1 MRAVVMARHGGPEVL
16 EAAERH
22 EPRPGAAEVLV
33 RVEASG
39 VNFIDTYH
47 RSGYYPTEVPFVP
60 GVEGVGTVLEVGGD
74 ITTVAVGDR
83 VGWVS
88 VLGSYAER
96 LAVPIERI
104 VPIPEDVT
112 SDVAAASLLQGVTG
126 HYLTND
132 TYPVQP
138 GDNVLVH
145 AAAGGLGLLLTQLV
159 KLKGGRVIGTVST
172 PEKEKLALEAG
183 ADEVIRYEDFATEVR
198 RLTDGEGVAVVY
210 DGVGRATF
218 DGSLASLRR
227 RGLLAQYGQAS
238 GPVSPFDLKRL
249 ADSGSLYLT
258 RPALAHH
265 MVDRDELVRR
275 TTDILELV
283 ATGGLAVH
291 IGGRY
296 PLSDA
301 AEAHRDLEARRTTG
315 KLLLLP

>member
-1 MRAVVMARHGGPEVL
+1 MARHGGPEVL

>member
-60 GVEGVGTVLEVGGD
+60 GVEGVGAVLEVGGD

-104 VPIPEDVT
+104 VPVPEDVT
-112 SDVAAASLLQGVTG
+112 SEVAAASLLQGVTG

-132 TYPVQP
+132 TYPVRP

-145 AAAGGLGLLLTQLV
+145 AAAGGMGLLLTQLV

-227 RGLLAQYGQAS
+227 RGVLAQYGQAS
-238 GPVSPFDLKRL
+238 GPVPPFDLKRL

-283 ATGGLAVH
+283 AAGNLAVH

-301 AEAHRDLEARRTTG
+301 ADAHRDLEARRTTG

>member
-1 MRAVVMARHGGPEVL
+1 MARHGGPEVL

-60 GVEGVGTVLEVGGD
+60 GVEGVGAVLEVGGD

-104 VPIPEDVT
+104 VPVPEDVT
-112 SDVAAASLLQGVTG
+112 SEVAAASLLQGVTG

-132 TYPVQP
+132 TYPVRP

-145 AAAGGLGLLLTQLV
+145 AAAGGMGLLLTQLV

-227 RGLLAQYGQAS
+227 RGVLAQYGQAS
-238 GPVSPFDLKRL
+238 GPVPPFDLKRL

-283 ATGGLAVH
+283 AAGNLAVH

-301 AEAHRDLEARRTTG
+301 ADAHRDLEARRTTG